1 MISINA
7 TLVLQVVH
15 FLVLLYILNRLM
27 FKPILKLVNERTGYM
42 EKSKTEM
49 TEFESEAER
58 LKQEYR
64 SLEIE
69 ARKKASR
76 ENLEMKKDGVAQVD
90 AMIDESQEEVAS
102 IRRDSEA
109 KIESEFEKAR
119 PSLQSEATVLAE
131 EIVER
136 LIGRRVAG

>member
-7 TLVLQVVH
+7 TLVLQVAH
-15 FLVLLYILNRLM
+15 LLLLVFILNRLM

-42 EKSKTEM
+42 EKSKIEITDL
-49 TEFESEAER
+49 ESEAER
-58 LKQEYR
+58 LKREYL
-64 SLEIE
+64 SLENR
-69 ARKKASR
+69 ARKKASS
-76 ENLEMKKDGVAQVD
+76 ESLELKKAGVAQVE

-102 IRRDSEA
+102 IRRESEI
-109 KIESEFEKAR
+109 KIESEIGKAR
-119 PSLQSEATVLAE
+119 PSLQGEATVLAE

>member
-15 FLVLLYILNRLM
+15 LLLLVFILNRLM

-42 EKSKTEM
+42 EKSKTEIRDLE
-49 TEFESEAER
+49 TEAER
-58 LKQEYR
+58 LKEEYL
-64 SLEIE
+64 SLERQT
-69 ARKKASR
+69 RKKAST
-76 ENLEMKKDGVAQVD
+76 ESLELKKAGVAQVE
-90 AMIDESQEEVAS
+90 AMIDESQKEVAS
-102 IRRDSEA
+102 IRRESET

-119 PSLQSEATVLAE
+119 PSLQGEATTLAD

>member
-15 FLVLLYILNRLM
+15 LLLLVFILNRLM

-42 EKSKTEM
+42 EKSKTEIRDLE
-49 TEFESEAER
+49 TEAER
-58 LKQEYR
+58 LKQEYL
-64 SLEIE
+64 SLEKQ
-69 ARKKASR
+69 ARKKAST
-76 ENLEMKKDGVAQVD
+76 ESLQLKKAGVAQVE
-90 AMIDESQEEVAS
+90 AMIDESQKEVAS
-102 IRRDSEA
+102 IRRESET

-119 PSLQSEATVLAE
+119 PSLQGEATVLAD

>member
-15 FLVLLYILNRLM
+15 LLLLVFILNRLM

-42 EKSKTEM
+42 EKSKIEITDL
-49 TEFESEAER
+49 ESEAER
-58 LKQEYR
+58 LKREYL
-64 SLEIE
+64 SLENR
-69 ARKKASR
+69 ARKKASS
-76 ENLEMKKDGVAQVD
+76 ESLELKKAGVAQVE

-102 IRRDSEA
+102 IRRESET
-109 KIESEFEKAR
+109 KIESEIGKAR
-119 PSLQSEATVLAE
+119 PSLQGEATVLAE